1 MLQNIRAC
9 RNEKPLWS
17 SGTSAEQADLTHPQG
32 PFSAAGPVRCWRVEQ
47 RSG

>member
-17 SGTSAEQADLTHPQG
+17 SGTSAEHVDLHAVNHAASAD
-32 PFSAAGPVRCWRVEQ
+32 
-47 RSG
+47 